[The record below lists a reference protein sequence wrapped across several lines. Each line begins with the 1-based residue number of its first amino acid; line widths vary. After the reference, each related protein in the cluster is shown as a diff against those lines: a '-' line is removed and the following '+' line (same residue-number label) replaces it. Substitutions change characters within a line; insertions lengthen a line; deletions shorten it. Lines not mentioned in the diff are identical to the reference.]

1 MRHRLLSVK
10 IDNHSLLTVRE
21 RSRQVGELFGLETL
35 QRTRLVTAVSEIAR
49 NTVQYAGEGSL
60 TFTFDT
66 QSPYCGGQAL
76 VAEISDKGPGIKN
89 PQLVTQGLKQDF
101 SKGGLTGIVGARRL
115 VDHLVLRSPDEG
127 GTVVTL
133 EMALPRAHKMLSVQ
147 DISSRV
153 DQLLTRK
160 PRTAMEELEQQNR
173 DMLQALEE
181 TRRRQ
186 LVLQQA
192 DLRKNEFL
200 AILAHELRNPLATLN
215 MTLAI
220 LRRKTTITAD
230 ELKQRS
236 DVMTRQIGHLVRLV
250 DDLTDVTR
258 IDKGKLEL
266 QEAPVEINSL
276 VKDALE
282 MTAAAIEQRRHVVV
296 FQPSASDLW
305 VHGDASRLLQV
316 VSNVIQNAAKY
327 THEAGHIDV
336 QVKTLGTKALI
347 EVTDDGAGIDAE
359 MLPQVFGMFVQART
373 RSSDKNAGLG
383 VGLTLADRLVR
394 GQGGAISV
402 KSDGLGC
409 GSQFTITLP
418 LMQAAS
424 SAAGAR
430 DGGDD
435 RGPSSASQP

>member
-10 IDNHSLLTVRE
+10 IGNHTLSGVRE

-49 NTVQYAGEGSL
+49 NTVQYASEGTL
-60 TFTFDT
+60 TFIFDT
-66 QSPYCGGQAL
+66 QSPLCGGQAL
-76 VAEISDKGPGIKN
+76 VAEISDKGPGIQN
-89 PQLVTQGLKQDF
+89 PHLVAQGLRPDY

-133 EMALPRAHKMLSVQ
+133 EMTLPKSHKMLSVQ
-147 DISSRV
+147 EINGRV
-153 DQLLTRK
+153 EQLLTRK
-160 PRTAMEELEQQNR
+160 PRSAMEELEQQNR
-173 DMLQALEE
+173 EMLQALEE
-181 TRRRQ
+181 MRRKQ
-186 LVLQQA
+186 LALQQA

-200 AILAHELRNPLATLN
+200 GILAHELRNPLATLN

-220 LRRKTTITAD
+220 LRRKANVTPEEVA
-230 ELKQRS
+230 QRS
-236 DVMTRQIGHLVRLV
+236 EVMTRQIGHLVRLV

-258 IDKGKLEL
+258 VDKGKVQL

-282 MTAAAIEQRRHVVV
+282 MTAAAIEQRRHAVI
-296 FQPSASDLW
+296 FEPTPNDLW
-305 VHGDASRLLQV
+305 VHGDGSRLLQV
-316 VSNVIQNAAKY
+316 VTNVVQNAAKY
-327 THEAGHIDV
+327 TPDEGRIEVHV
-336 QVKTLGTKALI
+336 RTLGTKVLI
-347 EVTDDGAGIDAE
+347 EVSDNGAGIDAE

-373 RSSDKNAGLG
+373 RSADENAGLG

-394 GQGGAISV
+394 DHGGSISV
-402 KSDGLGC
+402 RSEGLGR

-418 LMQAAS
+418 LITAA
-424 SAAGAR
+424 AAAPGAGA
-430 DGGDD
+430 
-435 RGPSSASQP
+435 